1 MSIPNREGRMKS
13 NMIRIGAA
21 LAAMAVAAPALAQDL
36 TFWSWRHRVPHLTA
50 HTRTPSE
57 SC

>member
-1 MSIPNREGRMKS
+1 MKS